1 MKEELTLHEDG
12 AVYIPS
18 QYDQIVQDGGLPVTF
33 QLKRLEDR
41 TPGEAWI
48 LLYYGESGSGKTF
61 FCGTAGPRTLY
72 INIGHGIETLL
83 APAFTMRYPDA
94 KKMMVIDLTEKFDA
108 SGALIAAEA
117 FDLITDVIDWGFAK
131 IPNDWDTCVIDDAT
145 FMRQAAMN
153 KALIKN
159 ASIRVDPTKRTVSLD
174 QFTVPEIQDYGR
186 EMQMIEWFL
195 RTYVPKFKALKKN
208 LIMTAHERKIYG
220 KPPKIGEPAP
230 LIKTVAGFT
239 GKTFPDQIPGYFDD
253 VFHAEVVGGDSN
265 AVYRARTAG
274 NENMTGKARHGGIFQ
289 VVEPDPNFQRFL
301 QRIKTNKPHARFAE
315 ELTRRYGV
323 KPGSK

>member
-1 MKEELTLHEDG
+1 MSDEPTLLEDG
-12 AVYIPS
+12 SVYVPS
-18 QYDQIVQDGGLPVTF
+18 QFDQLVTDGGVPATF
-33 QLKRLEDR
+33 QIKRLKDR
-41 TPGEAWI
+41 TPGESWI
-48 LLYYGESGSGKTF
+48 LLYYGESGSGKTY

-72 INIGHGIETLL
+72 INIGHGIETLF
-83 APAFTMRYPDA
+83 APAFTMRYPEAENMIVVD
-94 KKMMVIDLTEKFDA
+94 ITEKIDER
-108 SGALIAAEA
+108 GVLIAAEA
-117 FDLITDVIDWGFAK
+117 FDLITDVIDWGFEK

-145 FMRQAAMN
+145 YMRRAAMN
-153 KALIKN
+153 KAMLKN
-159 ASIRVDPTKRTVSLD
+159 ASIRTDPSKRTVNLD

-195 RTYVPKFKALKKN
+195 LTYVPKFKALKKN
-208 LIMTAHERKIYG
+208 LVMTAHERKIYG

-239 GKTFPDQIPGYFDD
+239 GKTFPDSIPGYFDD

-274 NENMTGKARHGGIFQ
+274 NEQQTGKARHGGIFQ

-301 QRIKTNKPHARFAE
+301 TRIRANKPHPRFAE
-315 ELTRRYGV
+315 ELTRRYGAQTRR
-323 KPGSK
+323 